1 MDLSVDREL
10 EYVSV
15 RTAAAVTYIRLVGA
29 SPDAHDTL
37 RTQRT
42 LNQLARALAALVPI
56 HAYDAASGTM
66 TEIDSVALQ
75 AARFHRGAAA
85 LVMADGSEQKNL
97 MVQRADLEVA
107 IASLQETSFPRAL
120 KAAHSRPTG
129 D

>member
-1 MDLSVDREL
+1 
-10 EYVSV
+10 VSV

-29 SPDAHDTL
+29 SPDTRDTL
-37 RTQRT
+37 RMQRT

-56 HAYDAASGTM
+56 HAYDVATGTM
-66 TEIDSVALQ
+66 TAIDSAALQ
-75 AARFHRGAAA
+75 AARFHRGGDA
-85 LVMADGSEQKNL
+85 LVKADGSEQENL

-107 IASLQETSFPRAL
+107 IATLQQTSFPRAL